1 MSETPEKPFVPDK
14 PNVSRKFWI
23 ALWLTCGVSVLIE
36 FLVHRHEH
44 FQASTLEKWLE
55 FRYVVPMLVDS
66 AFASATNR
74 FGFYVLLG
82 FIACSA
88 AILLAKGL
96 GLFLKAREDYYD
108 DTP

>member
-1 MSETPEKPFVPDK
+1 MSETSQKPFVPDQ
-14 PNVSRKFWI
+14 PTVSRKFWI
-23 ALWLTCGVSVLIE
+23 ALCLTCGVSVPIE
-36 FLVHRHEH
+36 FLVDRHVH
-44 FQASTLEKWLE
+44 FKNI
-55 FRYVVPMLVDS
+55 DS
-66 AFASATNR
+66 ALASATNW

-96 GLFLKAREDYYD
+96 GLFLKAKEDYYD